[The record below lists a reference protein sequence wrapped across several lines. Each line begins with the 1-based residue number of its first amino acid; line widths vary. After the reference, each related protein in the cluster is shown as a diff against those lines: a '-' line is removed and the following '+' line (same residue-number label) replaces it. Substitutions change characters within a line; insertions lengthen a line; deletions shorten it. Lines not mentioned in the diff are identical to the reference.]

1 MVFEVLIMTEGSP
14 ERGALLGVYTHLAM
28 PRDTEHPC
36 KGSGQTWANLVGQTF
51 FSWSHFPDFFDH
63 FVIAWGN

>member
-1 MVFEVLIMTEGSP
+1 MTEGSP
-14 ERGALLGVYTHLAM
+14 ERGALLGVYTDLAM